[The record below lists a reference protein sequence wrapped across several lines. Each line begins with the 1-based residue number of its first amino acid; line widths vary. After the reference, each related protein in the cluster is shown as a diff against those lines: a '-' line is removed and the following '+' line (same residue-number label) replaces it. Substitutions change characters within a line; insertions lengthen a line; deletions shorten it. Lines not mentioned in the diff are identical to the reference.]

1 MARTRGA
8 LLLLA
13 ALAALVG
20 PHQCQTQGPALR
32 TGGSDAQPAAQ
43 VAGDAA
49 AGAAHGR
56 ALLQPRQLQQQ
67 PGAHAAGRD
76 DFSVEDAILQT
87 FAPPEVKQP
96 RRQARQE
103 AEQRSA
109 QMAEAARAAQAA
121 GAKPQARQAQQAQA
135 QRQQGRQTLHEAAHA
150 RLLEKQRQQVV
161 QQEQRVAALKV
172 EQRQQASLGRG
183 SLRSRA
189 PQAKTPPPV
198 TGSNPA
204 DAFAQQMERQL
215 AAARLR
221 RAAQQGAAAK
231 VVAVAAE
238 GAKLN
243 GELGSALASGDGHQ
257 VQHLLRTPHGH
268 QLFTGADG
276 IAPQPPSASR
286 IPLLWI
292 IVMTLVMAAAAGLGA
307 VPFFFVRSMSGETT
321 GLATAVA
328 CGVMLAA
335 SFDLVHDGQPYG
347 GGLTVLGVLLGGA
360 FIRSTQQRLAAYEDI
375 EFGALQ
381 GSAARK
387 TALMIGI
394 MAAHALGEGCAV
406 GVSFCGDRGW
416 AQGLI
421 TTLAIG
427 VHNVPEGLAKAT
439 VLVGQGVSP
448 RRALLWSIATCLPQP
463 LVAIPSFMFVEAFTM
478 ILPVA
483 LGFAAGCMIW
493 MVFAELLPDAM
504 EQAEAA
510 QVATAA
516 TLSAAG
522 LEAFRMLFASMEQP
536 DGTFGGGAPA
546 IAAAAAGRAFVRTF
560 PPLLVLLP
568 AVAAAAVSGGVL
580 GNAALPASVAWGLL
594 AAATA
599 CSGGGAVV
607 DQLLW
612 RPLVPTVHT
621 AAAAAAGAC
630 LAVLLHKQLLQWA
643 STSAAA
649 LAAKLAKGPAMNGT
663 AGAADVEA
671 LEWASLQHSVHHLHH
686 HVHPKQ
692 HHHHTHPVPT
702 SHPMHLDPFQQQRE
716 KQHHGKQHALH
727 PHPLGD
733 GELNGNGSVPA
744 LHGATEEGEGPLSP
758 HLALADGPAGSMN
771 GWGGSSS
778 ALHRAA
784 APYQRGGSAA
794 GMPGSVTPASSG
806 ACTPVPGENGSSSST
821 ALKQLRHSSLL
832 VPAPQLAA
840 GATAVVALAA
850 GGVAT
855 GWHIACCLLLLS
867 EDRAAIV
874 LPAIALLAAGPGLA
888 GGVVRTYMYP
898 NGITDTA
905 EAMAGGAL
913 LTAAALCY
921 SAGAA
926 YKPRA
931 TRGGALLGAAAAL
944 LLAGLRYFLCSFTP
958 YCLSV
963 QLLLQ
968 GR

>member
-1 MARTRGA
+1 
-8 LLLLA
+8 
-13 ALAALVG
+13 
-20 PHQCQTQGPALR
+20 
-32 TGGSDAQPAAQ
+32 
-43 VAGDAA
+43 
-49 AGAAHGR
+49 
-56 ALLQPRQLQQQ
+56 
-67 PGAHAAGRD
+67 
-76 DFSVEDAILQT
+76 
-87 FAPPEVKQP
+87 
-96 RRQARQE
+96 
-103 AEQRSA
+103 
-109 QMAEAARAAQAA
+109 
-121 GAKPQARQAQQAQA
+121 
-135 QRQQGRQTLHEAAHA
+135 
-150 RLLEKQRQQVV
+150 
-161 QQEQRVAALKV
+161 
-172 EQRQQASLGRG
+172 
-183 SLRSRA
+183 
-189 PQAKTPPPV
+189 
-198 TGSNPA
+198 
-204 DAFAQQMERQL
+204 
-215 AAARLR
+215 
-221 RAAQQGAAAK
+221 
-231 VVAVAAE
+231 
-238 GAKLN
+238 
-243 GELGSALASGDGHQ
+243 
-257 VQHLLRTPHGH
+257 
-268 QLFTGADG
+268 
-276 IAPQPPSASR
+276 
-286 IPLLWI
+286 
-292 IVMTLVMAAAAGLGA
+292 
-307 VPFFFVRSMSGETT
+307 
-321 GLATAVA
+321 
-328 CGVMLAA
+328 
-335 SFDLVHDGQPYG
+335 
-347 GGLTVLGVLLGGA
+347 
-360 FIRSTQQRLAAYEDI
+360 
-375 EFGALQ
+375 
-381 GSAARK
+381 
-387 TALMIGI
+387 
-394 MAAHALGEGCAV
+394 
-406 GVSFCGDRGW
+406 
-416 AQGLI
+416 
-421 TTLAIG
+421 
-427 VHNVPEGLAKAT
+427 
-439 VLVGQGVSP
+439 
-448 RRALLWSIATCLPQP
+448 
-463 LVAIPSFMFVEAFTM
+463 
-478 ILPVA
+478 
-483 LGFAAGCMIW
+483 
-493 MVFAELLPDAM
+493 
-504 EQAEAA
+504 
-510 QVATAA
+510 VATAA

-888 GGVVRTYMYP
+888 GGALAGTLPTLRGRSLGATVAGALAGLTALAAAVTAARAHDSPHMAGVVRTYMYP